1 MYFIPIIVPIFL
13 DGDRRLVATDW
24 KRALILLRD
33 SLEDRYGELLVAA
46 PWLPHDAAAVI
57 EHKLE
62 TIDPGGGI
70 RLEPLFDRRVRAR
83 RFCLTEIHSF
93 RARLDGWRARAR
105 VADSGLDA
113 QLQQQ

>member
-46 PWLPHDAAAVI
+46 SWLPHDAAPGS
-57 EHKLE
+57 EQKLE
-62 TIDPGGGI
+62 TIDPGVGI
-70 RLEPLFDRRVRAR
+70 RLEPLVDRRVRTR
-83 RFCLTEIHSF
+83 RFWLTAIVRCRDRLEGWLPHPRLGNS
-93 RARLDGWRARAR
+93 RLD
-105 VADSGLDA
+105 
-113 QLQQQ
+113 